1 MSPEVGSPEAAA
13 ASSNGADPLRMP
25 DGALV
30 AKRDAPVGG
39 QAVLEGVMMRG
50 VSVWAVAVRNPEGE
64 IEISSEPIKPWAQRH
79 RLWRLPVLRGV
90 VALGESMKIGFRAL
104 AISANAQLEEDEEGE
119 PEEIGGWVWGLTIAL
134 SLALAVG
141 LFFVI
146 PVGLTSLIK
155 DQLGSPLLFW
165 LVEGVLRTAI
175 FIGYIVAISRLRDL
189 RRVFEYHGAEHK
201 TISCYEAEDELTPAR
216 AKLYSRLH
224 PRCGTSF
231 LLIVMVLAIFVFAP
245 IGLPAW
251 YWLLASRILGIP
263 LIAGLSYEVIKWAGK
278 NRRKRWVRAVMWPG
292 LMLQNLTTREPDE
305 EQLAVAIA
313 ALEKVLAEESP
324 EAAAAEPADRD
335 RRLGSL
341 PSRRCS
347 KASAAALAPPAAANA
362 CGDPLGAG
370 AAIEI
375 ASRTLERSRSG
386 LSSRAG
392 SRVPAPDLDPR
403 RATSNWSR
411 PKGTT
416 QTGTPSASAFWVA
429 PMPPWVIA
437 QLACSSTG
445 RVGDEREHGRVTG
458 RRAGRS
464 VLAAGSVAT
473 TWKGSPASAVER
485 RPHEPAV
492 VLEIG
497 RGRHEHEW
505 RLDRREL
512 GGQLGRA
519 GPRRRARPGRRWRA
533 RRSADSRRARRVMQ
547 RAAAVVPEKTSCDVG
562 ERCQAPSARPRF
574 R

>member
-1 MSPEVGSPEAAA
+1 VNAEGVSPPAPTV
-13 ASSNGADPLRMP
+13 SSNGADPLRMP

-50 VSVWAVAVRNPEGE
+50 VSTWAVAVRNPEGQ
-64 IEISSEPIKPWAQRH
+64 IEISSERLVPWAQRH
-79 RLWRLPVLRGV
+79 RIWRLPVIRGV
-90 VALGESMKIGFRAL
+90 VALGESMKIGFKAL

-165 LVEGVLRTAI
+165 LVEGVLRTTI
-175 FIGYIVAISRLRDL
+175 FIGYIVAISRLPDL

-201 TISCYEAEDELTPAR
+201 TISCYEAEDELIPSR

-313 ALEKVLAEESP
+313 ALERVLEQETPGAASESP
-324 EAAAAEPADRD
+324 
-335 RRLGSL
+335 
-341 PSRRCS
+341 
-347 KASAAALAPPAAANA
+347 
-362 CGDPLGAG
+362 
-370 AAIEI
+370 IEI
-375 ASRTLERSRSG
+375 
-386 LSSRAG
+386 
-392 SRVPAPDLDPR
+392 
-403 RATSNWSR
+403 
-411 PKGTT
+411 
-416 QTGTPSASAFWVA
+416 VA
-429 PMPPWVIA
+429 
-437 QLACSSTG
+437 
-445 RVGDEREHGRVTG
+445 
-458 RRAGRS
+458 
-464 VLAAGSVAT
+464 
-473 TWKGSPASAVER
+473 
-485 RPHEPAV
+485 
-492 VLEIG
+492 
-497 RGRHEHEW
+497 
-505 RLDRREL
+505 
-512 GGQLGRA
+512 
-519 GPRRRARPGRRWRA
+519 
-533 RRSADSRRARRVMQ
+533 
-547 RAAAVVPEKTSCDVG
+547 
-562 ERCQAPSARPRF
+562 
-574 R
+574 